1 MTAGAD
7 GATPTRGRLGAGV
20 AGVAEALCPLLL
32 LAILL
37 DATSRVEWVFLQR
50 DPAIYASIAR
60 YWEAGLMPYRDV
72 WEFKPPLIFVAL
84 RAGFALWGHEPESL
98 RRVFLILTW
107 IGSLA
112 LYLGLRRARCLI
124 AAPVAALG
132 LMTLVVVNPWELP
145 WQNTEPLV
153 AAFAAAAI
161 GCATAHQRD
170 ARWWWALLT
179 GACLGLAVTGKQ
191 PAALFAVPLGLQLC
205 LWGAP
210 DGWRGRVTYVGHRAL
225 LGLGGFA
232 LALAPF
238 ALYFALH
245 DALRALYDAVLVDGA
260 AYSQSV
266 GLSWIRPSVL
276 ALRTPPGVRNLF
288 AARPAF
294 PFVALG
300 LMWPF
305 VAAIGGLAVLTLLRP
320 SRWVLVAWAWLVAAA
335 FAVWI
340 GPFAENHYLVMTLPA
355 LALTAGIVAE
365 QCWPTARAFGWRTR
379 TVRLLAGI
387 LIAALLYG
395 RRLAGSVLA
404 AAGTRTRRRADRA
417 GGAPPRRGH
426 PRRRP
431 ARRPPLRRRRAAA
444 DLLLRRRS
452 PRLALHLL
460 ERAQSQRHRRAGR
473 GGRTRADLLL
483 PAPRRRGAAGGNAGR
498 APRRARPPGTALR
511 AVADVAGGHRLS
523 PPGRRPSG
531 HGRSPRIVSSTIS
544 AGANRRSGG
553 PQKPVPRL
561 T

>member
-20 AGVAEALCPLLL
+20 AGFAEALCPLLL

-395 RRLAGSVLA
+395 AAWRDLYWPRRAHAPGGEPTEQEARRLGEAIRDAAQPGDRLFVGDEPLQIYFYAGVPPAS
-404 AAGTRTRRRADRA
+404 RFIYWN
-417 GGAPPRRGH
+417 APNPN
-426 PRRRP
+426 
-431 ARRPPLRRRRAAA
+431 AIAERAAA
-444 DLLLRRRS
+444 VERVPTFFFLPRAAEAQRAAMRAEHPDAPDLLAQRYEPWLTSPVGTVYRRRD
-452 PRLALHLL
+452 
-460 ERAQSQRHRRAGR
+460 
-473 GGRTRADLLL
+473 GGQAVT
-483 PAPRRRGAAGGNAGR
+483 G
-498 APRRARPPGTALR
+498 ARPG
-511 AVADVAGGHRLS
+511 S
-523 PPGRRPSG
+523 
-531 HGRSPRIVSSTIS
+531 
-544 AGANRRSGG
+544 
-553 PQKPVPRL
+553 
-561 T
+561 